1 MANTQKDTIYI
12 DIDDEITTIIEKL
25 QNSPQRIVALVLP
38 KRASVLQSIVNMKL
52 LKRSADNIKKQ
63 IVLITSEAGLLPLA
77 GAVGMHVASSLQ
89 SKPTIPAAP
98 DAINRE
104 QVIDEDTGEE
114 FDDFNSDIASAV
126 PVGTL
131 AGVGLAPAVT
141 GAVGAAGLGA
151 AASARNEPETIEMDN
166 DEPATEP
173 AEANK
178 SFDAAAAGA
187 STVPKKGKNKKL
199 KVPNFNRFRLAIGL
213 LVLMLVLVGGGFVYA
228 NMALT
233 KATITIKTNSMDIAT
248 KINLTLDPE
257 AKQIEPASQ
266 TVPAKIVSKQQT
278 GSQQVSTS
286 GQKNNGT
293 RAAGTVT
300 MTAQYCNTSLATVT
314 TPNDVPSGT
323 GVSSNGKTFISQQ
336 RTAFPDNGNFKNGCV
351 TYVATA
357 STSVSAQVAGADS
370 NIAAATF
377 TVAGRSEISAK
388 STDAF
393 SGGTDNIVKTVTQAD
408 IDSAKAKIASNDNG
422 TIKDDLTKNLQASGY
437 NAILATLHAGDA
449 VITPS
454 AAVGDQ
460 ADAVTVTSATNY
472 IMYGIKL
479 TDIKQ
484 IITSNVMKQID
495 PSKQQILKD
504 GADKAVYKVDAP
516 GLSGPVLVLLT
527 ASSLAGPDIK
537 VDVLKSQLAG
547 KKSGD
552 ISSIVRAIPGVTDVS
567 SKFNP
572 FWVSAVP
579 ANPAKVSIIIE
590 KTGN

>member
-1 MANTQKDTIYI
+1 MVNTQKDTIYI

-25 QNSPQRIVALVLP
+25 QTSPQRIVALVLP

-52 LKRSADNIKKQ
+52 LKRSADNTKKQ

-89 SKPTIPAAP
+89 SKPAIPAAP

-104 QVIDEDTGEE
+104 HVIDEDTGEE
-114 FDDFNSDIASAV
+114 FDDFNSDVASAV

-131 AGVGLAPAVT
+131 AGVGLAPSVT

-166 DEPATEP
+166 DEPA
-173 AEANK
+173 EADK
-178 SFDAAAAGA
+178 SSDVATGA

-213 LVLMLVLVGGGFVYA
+213 LVLMLVLVGGGFIYA

-233 KATITIKTNSMDIAT
+233 RATITIKTNSMDIAT

-266 TVPAKIVSKQQT
+266 TVPAKVVSKQQT

-300 MTAQYCNTSLATVT
+300 MTAQYCNASLATVT

-370 NIAAATF
+370 NAAAATF

-460 ADAVTVTSATNY
+460 ADTVTVTSATNY

-484 IITSNVMKQID
+484 IITNNVMKQID
-495 PSKQQILKD
+495 PSKQQILRD

-516 GLSGPVLVLLT
+516 VLSGPLPVLLT

-537 VDVLKSQLAG
+537 LDVLKSQLAG

-552 ISSIVRAIPGVTDVS
+552 IASIVRAIPGVTDVS
-567 SKFNP
+567 SKFSP

-579 ANPAKVSIIIE
+579 ANPDKVSIIIQ